1 MPRASKFGIVGTG
14 WRSRFYLK
22 LASLMPD
29 RLEVVGIVGSNP
41 ERAAQ

>member
-1 MPRASKFGIVGTG
+1 MGSPSRFGVVGTG

-29 RLEVVGIVGSNP
+29 KLEVVGVVGRNP
-41 ERAAQ
+41 